1 MNPKTYEFTAVIRK
15 EPDSGGAYVEVPFDV
30 KAEFGKGRVAVHA
43 TFDGEPYDGLLV
55 KMGTPCHIIGVR
67 KDIRAKIGKQPG
79 DSIVVTLV
87 ERAKP
92 VPVPPTADPIGDY
105 ITAQPERV
113 RPLLRQVHSTLRAA
127 LPDTEER
134 ISWGMPTYW
143 REHNIIHFA
152 AAKAHIGLYPGAEA
166 MEQFAL
172 KLTDYKTSK
181 GAVQF
186 PYSRPL
192 PLTLIAEIAQWCYD
206 TGNHH

>member
-1 MNPKTYEFTAVIRK
+1 MIRK

-30 KAEFGKGRVAVHA
+30 KAEFGKGRVSVHA

-79 DSIVVTLV
+79 DSIAVTLV
-87 ERAKP
+87 EREKP
-92 VPVPPTADPIGDY
+92 APAPRTADPVGDY
-105 ITAQPERV
+105 IAAQPEPV
-113 RPLLRQVHSTLRAA
+113 QPLLHQVRSTLRAA
-127 LPDTEER
+127 LPDAEER
-134 ISWGMPTYW
+134 ISWSMPTYW
-143 REHNIIHFA
+143 QKRNIIHFA

-166 MEQFAL
+166 MERFAA
-172 KLTDYKTSK
+172 KLADYKTSK

-186 PYSRPL
+186 PYSKPL
-192 PLTLIAEIAQWCYD
+192 PLDLISEIARWCCD